1 MEIKGKHLY
10 GLSAL
15 LLGIVA
21 LVFSLFYWFI
31 NRDFDTTVKATLAAG
46 LIGLALAAWLEID
59 LITAALKSRQ
69 AKYGVEALALTFVF
83 LIVVGLINYIF
94 YQDRFKKRWDLTE
107 NKENT
112 LAPETLKTLTE
123 LKEPVK
129 AVGFY
134 TSQSAFN
141 Q

>member
-15 LLGIVA
+15 LFGVVA

-59 LITAALKSRQ
+59 LITSALKSRQ
-69 AKYGVEALALTFVF
+69 AKYGVEALALTLVF
-83 LIVVGLINYIF
+83 LVVVGLIN
-94 YQDRFKKRWDLTE
+94 
-107 NKENT
+107 
-112 LAPETLKTLTE
+112 
-123 LKEPVK
+123 
-129 AVGFY
+129 
-134 TSQSAFN
+134 
-141 Q
+141 